1 VVTKTNNTPKHVF
14 LIEDHDELR
23 DDLTH
28 ILQFVGYVVHAF
40 PDPVGFLDYDKQLAP
55 AVVVSDM
62 RMPHMTGVEL
72 QERLK
77 ELRRTIPMVIISG
90 ESTDQQI
97 VAAMKNGAIDFLLK
111 PFARESLLAAV
122 AKGIEID
129 SVAMQNV
136 IRVSE
141 FNEKLKVLSPRE
153 RQVFELLSEGFSNKE
168 LMESLNISLPTVK
181 QYKSEV
187 MYKLRL
193 RSLAELIALNKF
205 GS

>member
-1 VVTKTNNTPKHVF
+1 MTTKVNNSPKHVF

-23 DDLTH
+23 EDLKQ

-40 PDPVGFLDYDKQLAP
+40 PDPIQFLEYDKHLAP

-77 ELRRTIPMVIISG
+77 ELGRTIPMVIISG
-90 ESTDQQI
+90 ESTDHQI
-97 VAAMKNGAIDFLLK
+97 IAALKNGAIDFLLK
-111 PFARESLLAAV
+111 PFVRESLLAAV

-129 SVAMQNV
+129 SAVMKNV

-141 FNEKLKVLSPRE
+141 LNEKLKILSPRE
-153 RQVFELLSEGFSNKE
+153 HQVFEQLAKGFSNKE
-168 LMESLNISLPTVK
+168 LMERLNISLPTVK

-193 RSLAELIALNKF
+193 RSLAELIALKNTNA
-205 GS
+205 

>member
-1 VVTKTNNTPKHVF
+1 MLNRANNSQKHIF

-23 DDLTH
+23 DDLTR

-40 PDPVGFLDYDKQLAP
+40 PDPVQFLEYPKHLAP
-55 AVVVSDM
+55 AAVVSDM
-62 RMPHMTGVEL
+62 RMPHMTGIEL

-77 ELRRTIPMVIISG
+77 ELGRTMPMVIISG

-97 VAAMKNGAIDFLLK
+97 ITALKNGAIDFLLK
-111 PFARESLLAAV
+111 PFTRESLLAAV
-122 AKGIEID
+122 AKGIEMD
-129 SVAMQNV
+129 SAAMQDV

-141 FNEKLKVLSPRE
+141 FNEKLKILSPRE
-153 RQVFELLSEGFSNKE
+153 RQVFQLLSQGFSNKE
-168 LMESLNISLPTVK
+168 LMENLNISLPTVK

-193 RSLAELIALNKF
+193 RSLSELIAL
-205 GS
+205 SAQS

>member
-1 VVTKTNNTPKHVF
+1 
-14 LIEDHDELR
+14 
-23 DDLTH
+23 
-28 ILQFVGYVVHAF
+28 
-40 PDPVGFLDYDKQLAP
+40 
-55 AVVVSDM
+55 
-62 RMPHMTGVEL
+62 MTGVEL

-77 ELRRTIPMVIISG
+77 ELGRTIPMVIISG

-97 VAAMKNGAIDFLLK
+97 IAAMKNGAIDFLLK
-111 PFARESLLAAV
+111 PFVRESLFAAV

-193 RSLAELIALNKF
+193 RSLAELIALNK
-205 GS
+205 SST

>member
-1 VVTKTNNTPKHVF
+1 VTTKVNNSPKHVF

-23 DDLTH
+23 EDLKQ

-40 PDPVGFLDYDKQLAP
+40 PDPIQFLEYDKHLAP

-77 ELRRTIPMVIISG
+77 ELGRTIPMVIISG
-90 ESTDQQI
+90 ESTDHQI
-97 VAAMKNGAIDFLLK
+97 IAALKNGAIDFLLK
-111 PFARESLLAAV
+111 PFVRESLLAAV

-129 SVAMQNV
+129 SAVMKNV

-141 FNEKLKVLSPRE
+141 LNEKLKILSPRE
-153 RQVFELLSEGFSNKE
+153 HQVFEQLAKGFSNKE
-168 LMESLNISLPTVK
+168 LMERLNISLPTVK

-193 RSLAELIALNKF
+193 RSLAELIALKNTNA
-205 GS
+205 

>member
-1 VVTKTNNTPKHVF
+1 VTTKVNNSPKHVF

-23 DDLTH
+23 EDLKQ

-40 PDPVGFLDYDKQLAP
+40 PDPIQFLEYDKHLAP

-77 ELRRTIPMVIISG
+77 ELGRTIPMVIISG
-90 ESTDQQI
+90 ESTDHQI
-97 VAAMKNGAIDFLLK
+97 IAALKNGAIDFLLK
-111 PFARESLLAAV
+111 PFVRESLLAAV

-129 SVAMQNV
+129 SAVMKNV

-141 FNEKLKVLSPRE
+141 LNEKLKILSPRE
-153 RQVFELLSEGFSNKE
+153 HQVFELLAKGFSNKE
-168 LMESLNISLPTVK
+168 LMERLNISLPTVK

-193 RSLAELIALNKF
+193 RSLAELIALKNTNA
-205 GS
+205 

>member
-1 VVTKTNNTPKHVF
+1 VVTKTNNTPKNVF
-14 LIEDHDELR
+14 LIEDHNELR

-40 PDPVGFLDYDKQLAP
+40 PDPVSFLDYDKQLAP

-62 RMPHMTGVEL
+62 RMPYMTGVEL

-77 ELRRTIPMVIISG
+77 ELGRTIPMVIISG

-153 RQVFELLSEGFSNKE
+153 RQVFDLLSEGFSNKE

>member
-40 PDPVGFLDYDKQLAP
+40 PDPVSFLDYDKQLAP

-62 RMPHMTGVEL
+62 RMPYMTGVEL

-77 ELRRTIPMVIISG
+77 ELGRAIPMVIISG

-97 VAAMKNGAIDFLLK
+97 IAAMKNGAIDFLLK
-111 PFARESLLAAV
+111 PFVRESLLAAV

-193 RSLAELIALNKF
+193 RSLAELITLNKF

>member
-1 VVTKTNNTPKHVF
+1 MLNRANNSQKHVF

-23 DDLTH
+23 DDLTR

-40 PDPVGFLDYDKQLAP
+40 PDPVQFLEYPKHLAP
-55 AVVVSDM
+55 AAVVSDM
-62 RMPHMTGVEL
+62 RMPHMTGIEL

-77 ELRRTIPMVIISG
+77 ELGRTMPMVIISG

-97 VAAMKNGAIDFLLK
+97 ITALKNGAIDFLLK
-111 PFARESLLAAV
+111 PFTRESLLAAV
-122 AKGIEID
+122 AKGIEMD
-129 SVAMQNV
+129 SAAMQDV

-141 FNEKLKVLSPRE
+141 FNEKLKILSPRE
-153 RQVFELLSEGFSNKE
+153 RQVFQLLSQGFSNKE
-168 LMESLNISLPTVK
+168 LMENLNISLPTVK

-193 RSLAELIALNKF
+193 RSLSELIAL
-205 GS
+205 SAQS

>member
-14 LIEDHDELR
+14 LIEDHNELR

-40 PDPVGFLDYDKQLAP
+40 PDPVSFLDYDKQLAP

-77 ELRRTIPMVIISG
+77 ELGRTIPMVIISG

-111 PFARESLLAAV
+111 PFTRESLLTAI

-129 SVAMQNV
+129 SVTMQNV
-136 IRVSE
+136 IRVSA
-141 FNEKLKVLSPRE
+141 FNEKLKILSPRE
-153 RQVFELLSEGFSNKE
+153 RQVFELLSQGFGNKE

-187 MYKLRL
+187 MHKLRL
-193 RSLAELIALNKF
+193 RSLAELIAFNK
-205 GS
+205 SCT

>member
-1 VVTKTNNTPKHVF
+1 VLNRANNSQKHVF

-23 DDLTH
+23 DDLTR

-40 PDPVGFLDYDKQLAP
+40 PDPVQFLEYPKHLAP
-55 AVVVSDM
+55 AAVVSDM
-62 RMPHMTGVEL
+62 RMPHMTGIEL

-77 ELRRTIPMVIISG
+77 ELGRTMPMVIISG

-97 VAAMKNGAIDFLLK
+97 ITALKNGAIDFLLK
-111 PFARESLLAAV
+111 PFTRESLLAAV
-122 AKGIEID
+122 AKGIEMD
-129 SVAMQNV
+129 SAAMQDV

-141 FNEKLKVLSPRE
+141 FNEKLKILSPRE
-153 RQVFELLSEGFSNKE
+153 RQVFQLLSQGFSNKE
-168 LMESLNISLPTVK
+168 LMENLNISLPTVK

-193 RSLAELIALNKF
+193 RSLSELIAL
-205 GS
+205 SAQS

>member
-1 VVTKTNNTPKHVF
+1 VVTNINHSQKHVF

-23 DDLTH
+23 DDLTR
-28 ILQFVGYVVHAF
+28 ILEFMGYVVHPF
-40 PDPVGFLDYDKQLAP
+40 PDPIQFLEYDKHLAP

-72 QERLK
+72 QEKLK
-77 ELRRTIPMVIISG
+77 ELGRTIPMVIISG

-97 VAAMKNGAIDFLLK
+97 IAALKNGAIDFLLK
-111 PFARESLLAAV
+111 PFARESLLSAV

-129 SVAMQNV
+129 SAAMQNV

-141 FNEKLKVLSPRE
+141 FNEKLKILSPRE
-153 RQVFELLSEGFSNKE
+153 RQVFQLLSQGFSNRE

-193 RSLAELIALNKF
+193 RSLAELIALNN
-205 GS
+205 S

>member
-1 VVTKTNNTPKHVF
+1 MLTNINHSQKHVF

-23 DDLTH
+23 DDLTR
-28 ILQFVGYVVHAF
+28 ILEFVGYVVHPF
-40 PDPVGFLDYDKQLAP
+40 PDPIQFLEYDKHLAP
-55 AVVVSDM
+55 SVVVSDM

-77 ELRRTIPMVIISG
+77 ELGRLIPIVIISG

-97 VAAMKNGAIDFLLK
+97 IAALKNGAIDFLLK
-111 PFARESLLAAV
+111 PFARESLLSAV

-129 SVAMQNV
+129 SAAMQNV

-141 FNEKLKVLSPRE
+141 FNEKLKILSPRE
-153 RQVFELLSEGFSNKE
+153 RQVFQLLSQGFSNRE
-168 LMESLNISLPTVK
+168 LMENLNISLPTVK

-193 RSLAELIALNKF
+193 RSLAELIALNK
-205 GS
+205 S

>member
-1 VVTKTNNTPKHVF
+1 MVTNINHSQKHVF

-23 DDLTH
+23 DDLTRV
-28 ILQFVGYVVHAF
+28 LEFVGYVVHPF
-40 PDPVGFLDYDKQLAP
+40 PDPIQFLEYDKHLAP

-77 ELRRTIPMVIISG
+77 ELGRLIPIVIISG

-97 VAAMKNGAIDFLLK
+97 IAALKNGAIDFLLK
-111 PFARESLLAAV
+111 PFARESLLSAV

-129 SVAMQNV
+129 SAAMQNV

-141 FNEKLKVLSPRE
+141 FNEKLKILSPRE
-153 RQVFELLSEGFSNKE
+153 RQVFQLLSQGFSNRE

-193 RSLAELIALNKF
+193 RSLAELIALNN
-205 GS
+205 S

>member
-1 VVTKTNNTPKHVF
+1 MVTKTNNTPKHVF

-23 DDLTH
+23 DDLMH

-40 PDPVGFLDYDKQLAP
+40 PNPVQFLDYDKQLAP

-77 ELRRTIPMVIISG
+77 ELGRTIPMVIISG

-97 VAAMKNGAIDFLLK
+97 IAAMKNGAIDFLLK
-111 PFARESLLAAV
+111 PFVRESLLAAV

-193 RSLAELIALNKF
+193 RSLAELITLNKF

>member
-1 VVTKTNNTPKHVF
+1 VVSNINHSQKHVF

-23 DDLTH
+23 DDLTR
-28 ILQFVGYVVHAF
+28 ILEFVGYAVHPF
-40 PDPVGFLDYDKQLAP
+40 SDPIQFLEYDKHLAP

-62 RMPHMTGVEL
+62 RMPHMNGVEL

-77 ELRRTIPMVIISG
+77 ELGRTIPMVIISG

-97 VAAMKNGAIDFLLK
+97 IAALKNGAIDFLLK
-111 PFARESLLAAV
+111 PFAREGLLAAV

-129 SVAMQNV
+129 SAAMQNV

-141 FNEKLKVLSPRE
+141 FNEKLKMLSPRE
-153 RQVFELLSEGFSNKE
+153 RQVFQLLSQGLSNKE

-193 RSLAELIALNKF
+193 RSLSELIALNK
-205 GS
+205 SCA

>member
-1 VVTKTNNTPKHVF
+1 MVPNINHSQKHVF
-14 LIEDHDELR
+14 LIEDHQELR
-23 DDLTH
+23 DDLTR
-28 ILQFVGYVVHAF
+28 ILEFVGYVVHSF
-40 PDPVGFLDYDKQLAP
+40 PDPIQFLEYDKHLAP

-77 ELRRTIPMVIISG
+77 ELGRTIPIVIISG

-97 VAAMKNGAIDFLLK
+97 IAALKNGAIDFLLK
-111 PFARESLLAAV
+111 PFARESLLSAV

-129 SVAMQNV
+129 SAAMQNV

-141 FNEKLKVLSPRE
+141 FNEKLKILSPRE
-153 RQVFELLSEGFSNKE
+153 RQVFQLLSQGFSNRE

-193 RSLAELIALNKF
+193 RSLAELIALNN
-205 GS
+205 S

>member
-1 VVTKTNNTPKHVF
+1 VVTNIKHSQKHVF

-23 DDLTH
+23 DDLTRV
-28 ILQFVGYVVHAF
+28 LEFVGYVVHPF
-40 PDPVGFLDYDKQLAP
+40 PDPIQFLGCDKHLAP

-77 ELRRTIPMVIISG
+77 ELGRAIPMVIISG

-97 VAAMKNGAIDFLLK
+97 VAAMKNGALDFLLK

-129 SVAMQNV
+129 STVMQNM
-136 IRVSE
+136 IRISE
-141 FNEKLKVLSPRE
+141 FNEKLKILSPRE
-153 RQVFELLSEGFSNKE
+153 RQVFQLLSQGLSNKE
-168 LMESLNISLPTVK
+168 LMESLKISLPTVK

-193 RSLAELIALNKF
+193 RSLAELIALDR
-205 GS
+205 SIT

>member
-1 VVTKTNNTPKHVF
+1 MVTKTNNTPKNVF
-14 LIEDHDELR
+14 LIEDHNELR

-40 PDPVGFLDYDKQLAP
+40 PDPVSFLDYDKQLAP

-62 RMPHMTGVEL
+62 RMPYMTGVEL

-77 ELRRTIPMVIISG
+77 ELGRTIPMVIISG

-153 RQVFELLSEGFSNKE
+153 RQVFDLLSEGFSNKE

>member
-1 VVTKTNNTPKHVF
+1 MVTKTNNTPKHVF

-40 PDPVGFLDYDKQLAP
+40 PDPVSFLDYDKQLAP

-77 ELRRTIPMVIISG
+77 ELGRTIPMVIISG

-97 VAAMKNGAIDFLLK
+97 IAAMKNGAIDFLLK
-111 PFARESLLAAV
+111 PFVRESLFAAV

-193 RSLAELIALNKF
+193 RSLAELITLNKF

>member
-1 VVTKTNNTPKHVF
+1 VVAKANNISKHVF
-14 LIEDHDELR
+14 LIEDHDDLR

-28 ILQFVGYVVHAF
+28 ILQFMGYVVHAF
-40 PDPVGFLDYDKQLAP
+40 PDPVQFLDYDKHLAP

-77 ELRRTIPMVIISG
+77 ELGRTIPMVIISG

-97 VAAMKNGAIDFLLK
+97 IAAMKNGAIDFLLK
-111 PFARESLLAAV
+111 PFVRESLLTAV

-129 SVAMQNV
+129 SAAMQHV
-136 IRVSE
+136 IRISE

-153 RQVFELLSEGFSNKE
+153 RQVFKLLSEGFGNKE

-193 RSLAELIALNKF
+193 RSLAELIALNK
-205 GS
+205 SCT

>member
-1 VVTKTNNTPKHVF
+1 MVNKSNNTPKHVF

-23 DDLTH
+23 DDLTR
-28 ILQFVGYVVHAF
+28 ILEFVGYVVHPF
-40 PDPVGFLDYDKQLAP
+40 PDPIQFLNYDKHFAP

-77 ELRRTIPMVIISG
+77 ELGRAMPMIIISG

-97 VAAMKNGAIDFLLK
+97 ITALKNGAIDFLLK
-111 PFARESLLAAV
+111 PFARESLLAVV

-129 SVAMQNV
+129 SAAMQSV

-141 FNEKLKVLSPRE
+141 FNEKLKILSPRE
-153 RQVFELLSEGFSNKE
+153 RQVFQLLSQGFSNKE
-168 LMESLNISLPTVK
+168 LMENLNISLPTAK

-193 RSLAELIALNKF
+193 RSLSELIALSAEN
-205 GS
+205 

>member
-1 VVTKTNNTPKHVF
+1 MVTKTNNTPKHVF
-14 LIEDHDELR
+14 LIEDHDDLR

-40 PDPVGFLDYDKQLAP
+40 PDAVSFLDYDKQLAP

-62 RMPHMTGVEL
+62 RMPHMTGIEL

-77 ELRRTIPMVIISG
+77 ELGRTIPMVIISG

-97 VAAMKNGAIDFLLK
+97 IAAMKNGAIDFLLK
-111 PFARESLLAAV
+111 PFPRESLLAAV

-153 RQVFELLSEGFSNKE
+153 RQVFELLSEGFGNKE

-193 RSLAELIALNKF
+193 RSLAELIALNK
-205 GS
+205 SST

>member
-1 VVTKTNNTPKHVF
+1 MVTKTNNTPKHVF
-14 LIEDHDELR
+14 LIEDHDDLR

-40 PDPVGFLDYDKQLAP
+40 PDAVSFLDYDKQLAP

-62 RMPHMTGVEL
+62 RMPHMTGIEL

-77 ELRRTIPMVIISG
+77 ELGRTIPMVIISG

-97 VAAMKNGAIDFLLK
+97 IAAMKNGAIDFLLK
-111 PFARESLLAAV
+111 PFVRESLLAAV

-193 RSLAELIALNKF
+193 RSLAELIALHK
-205 GS
+205 SSA

>member
-1 VVTKTNNTPKHVF
+1 MVTKTNNTPKHVF
-14 LIEDHDELR
+14 LIEDHDDLR

-40 PDPVGFLDYDKQLAP
+40 PDAVSFLDYDKQLAP

-62 RMPHMTGVEL
+62 RMPHMTGIEL

-77 ELRRTIPMVIISG
+77 ELGRTIPMVIISG

-97 VAAMKNGAIDFLLK
+97 IAAMKNGAIDFLLK
-111 PFARESLLAAV
+111 PFVRESLLAAV

-153 RQVFELLSEGFSNKE
+153 RQVFELLSEGFGNKE

-193 RSLAELIALNKF
+193 RSLAELIALHK
-205 GS
+205 SSA

>member
-1 VVTKTNNTPKHVF
+1 MVTKTNNTPKHVF
-14 LIEDHDELR
+14 LIEDHNELR

-40 PDPVGFLDYDKQLAP
+40 PDPVSFLDYDKQLAP

-77 ELRRTIPMVIISG
+77 ELGRTIPMVIISG

-111 PFARESLLAAV
+111 PFTRESLLTAI

-129 SVAMQNV
+129 SVTMQNV
-136 IRVSE
+136 IRVSA
-141 FNEKLKVLSPRE
+141 FNEKLKILSPRE
-153 RQVFELLSEGFSNKE
+153 RQVFELLSQGFGNKE

-187 MYKLRL
+187 MHKLRL
-193 RSLAELIALNKF
+193 RSLAELIAFNK
-205 GS
+205 SCT

>member
-1 VVTKTNNTPKHVF
+1 VVAKANNISKHVF
-14 LIEDHDELR
+14 LIEDHDDLR

-28 ILQFVGYVVHAF
+28 ILQFMGYVVHAF
-40 PDPVGFLDYDKQLAP
+40 PDPVQFLDYDKHLAP

-77 ELRRTIPMVIISG
+77 ELGRTIPMVIISG

-97 VAAMKNGAIDFLLK
+97 IAAMKNGAIDFLLK
-111 PFARESLLAAV
+111 PFVRESLLAAV

-129 SVAMQNV
+129 SAAMQHV
-136 IRVSE
+136 IRISE
-141 FNEKLKVLSPRE
+141 FNEKIKVLSPRE
-153 RQVFELLSEGFSNKE
+153 RQVFKLLSEGFGNKE

-193 RSLAELIALNKF
+193 RSLAELIALNK
-205 GS
+205 SCT